1 MFPPHTCG
9 FDIGRPT
16 DSDGPTAAPAL
27 SFARPFSA
35 ARATDARDAPS
46 LAFCPLFIL
55 HHPWPPSPR
64 PLCVLW
70 SPKYLVL
77 WLSNWQYKKVLFTL
91 DVLAYV
97 TIVWSR
103 REQCYATK
111 SVTAVCHALP
121 AVPICPSSLI
131 GCLES
136 ARSETARGQTAA
148 GGRRPWSGWPMGDG
162 EPRRAQK
169 NRPIYTLNIPGSA
182 RNARNPPLA
191 RFPPSRSHFHPR
203 FFHS

>member
-1 MFPPHTCG
+1 M
-9 FDIGRPT
+9 
-16 DSDGPTAAPAL
+16 
-27 SFARPFSA
+27 
-35 ARATDARDAPS
+35 
-46 LAFCPLFIL
+46 
-55 HHPWPPSPR
+55 
-64 PLCVLW
+64 
-70 SPKYLVL
+70 
-77 WLSNWQYKKVLFTL
+77 FTL

-103 REQCYATK
+103 REQCYASK

-162 EPRRAQK
+162 EPRGAQK

-191 RFPPSRSHFHPR
+191 RFPPSRSLRAPTSIPASSIPDSCNELFPEDGVGNECICGLIGGR
-203 FFHS
+203 AVQSPSQSLKA